1 MSKVGTNFTDGF
13 NFALD
18 LKEHYKITQTDYDKY
33 CAYLERLSK
42 SKNLSF
48 VFKEYE
54 ILYTEKEIVNSKGEI
69 MRIDRMF
76 YDQNYWWII
85 DYKTSKKTSSDI
97 DQIETYI
104 SVLKEIG
111 YQKIKGLLIYFP
123 NLEVIHV

>member
-1 MSKVGTNFTDGF
+1 M
-13 NFALD
+13 
-18 LKEHYKITQTDYDKY
+18 
-33 CAYLERLSK
+33 
-42 SKNLSF
+42 
-48 VFKEYE
+48 FKEYE

-104 SVLKEIG
+104 SVLK
-111 YQKIKGLLIYFP
+111 K
-123 NLEVIHV
+123 